1 MKVLRKDDPRPAK
14 ASAAAVG
21 FFDGV
26 HFGHRF
32 LLENVKAVARA
43 RNLSTMAVTF
53 SKHPLAVLRP
63 ESQPSL
69 LSTTDERLSLIKSQ
83 GIDFCAL
90 LDFTKAFAML
100 SAEDFMREY
109 LLDRLNVKVLVMGYD
124 HSIGH
129 DKDKSFEH
137 YRSLGESMGICVVR
151 AAKYLPPSGMEI
163 SSSAIRCAL
172 AEGKVEQASAMLG
185 RRYAIAGKVVE
196 GHHVGTGIGFP
207 TANIDASAAG
217 KVVPGK
223 GVYAA
228 IAHVDGNKYASVVNI
243 GTRPTLHNGNDTTVE
258 AFLNNFNGNLYGRD
272 MSLEFAAHLR
282 SEKHFDSLEELKQ
295 QIACD
300 NESAKKILK
309 NIL

>member
-1 MKVLRKDDPRPAK
+1 MKVLGIDDPRPAK

-43 RNLSTMAVTF
+43 RNLSNMAVTF

-90 LDFTKAFAML
+90 LDFTKTFAML

-109 LLDRLNVKVLVMGYD
+109 LLDRLNGKVLGMGYD

-129 DKDKSFEH
+129 DKDKSFDH
-137 YRSLGESMGICVVR
+137 NRSLGESLGISVVR
-151 AAKYLPPSGMEI
+151 DAKSLPP
-163 SSSAIRCAL
+163 
-172 AEGKVEQASAMLG
+172 
-185 RRYAIAGKVVE
+185 
-196 GHHVGTGIGFP
+196 
-207 TANIDASAAG
+207 
-217 KVVPGK
+217 
-223 GVYAA
+223 
-228 IAHVDGNKYASVVNI
+228 
-243 GTRPTLHNGNDTTVE
+243 
-258 AFLNNFNGNLYGRD
+258 
-272 MSLEFAAHLR
+272 
-282 SEKHFDSLEELKQ
+282 
-295 QIACD
+295 
-300 NESAKKILK
+300 
-309 NIL
+309 

>member
-172 AEGKVEQASAMLG
+172 EIG
-185 RRYAIAGKVVE
+185 R
-196 GHHVGTGIGFP
+196 
-207 TANIDASAAG
+207 
-217 KVVPGK
+217 
-223 GVYAA
+223 
-228 IAHVDGNKYASVVNI
+228 AHV
-243 GTRPTLHNGNDTTVE
+243 
-258 AFLNNFNGNLYGRD
+258 
-272 MSLEFAAHLR
+272 
-282 SEKHFDSLEELKQ
+282 
-295 QIACD
+295 
-300 NESAKKILK
+300 
-309 NIL
+309 